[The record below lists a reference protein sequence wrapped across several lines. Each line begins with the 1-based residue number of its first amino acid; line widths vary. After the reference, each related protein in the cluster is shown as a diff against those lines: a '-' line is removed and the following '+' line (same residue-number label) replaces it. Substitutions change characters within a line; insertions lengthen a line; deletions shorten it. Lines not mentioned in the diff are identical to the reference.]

1 MKNELKEEFAELAKP
16 QVTVVS
22 AVTEGVKVGLGAFIE
37 GMGKAFDIAQS
48 SPTLK
53 DMANHGRT
61 ELAAALFN
69 GSPYVMYQRG
79 MHGQPEKGGEEL
91 KEPSPEVEQPEIKQS
106 HGIHL

>member
-22 AVTEGVKVGLGAFIE
+22 AVTEGIKVGLGAFV
-37 GMGKAFDIAQS
+37 GGFFDVLQS
-48 SPTLK
+48 VPKEIK

-69 GSPYVMYQRG
+69 GSAYVMYQRG

-91 KEPSPEVEQPEIKQS
+91 NKEPSPEVEQPEIKQS
-106 HGIHL
+106 RGIHL